1 VNVLE
6 LAYMCLYKV
15 VNILLQLGIQFSLIY
30 DKSHLFKRARKH
42 THTHARAHT
51 HARTHTHTHLE
62 ATIVIIYGFC
72 RFYR

>member
-51 HARTHTHTHLE
+51 QHAHIHTHTS
-62 ATIVIIYGFC
+62 
-72 RFYR
+72 RQQ